1 MPSLVAFWVP
11 RPHFYIHRGS
21 ADFARILIKNW
32 FCKPTFLPN
41 RRHPVPRTTTGACLF
56 YFQLT
61 VLLVV
66 VVVCCCWLFFLALS
80 YFYTTIYYFSHM
92 LLFYIVIHLYQ
103 LFYYFRIAI
112 CFLSWYTCS
121 VPLCPWG
128 VGQACALWLMMER
141 EVYYYRVDPTVVHVH
156 SAELHSSGAPRMV
169 TSLGFR
175 CGPLSIGHRDWMS
188 L

>member
-1 MPSLVAFWVP
+1 LSLF
-11 RPHFYIHRGS
+11 F
-21 ADFARILIKNW
+21 LIDIVVGG
-32 FCKPTFLPN
+32 CC
-41 RRHPVPRTTTGACLF
+41 CL
-56 YFQLT
+56 L
-61 VLLVV
+61 LLVV
-66 VVVCCCWLFFLALS
+66 FLALS

-128 VGQACALWLMMER
+128 VGQACALWLMTER

-156 SAELHSSGAPRMV
+156 LAELYSSGTPR
-169 TSLGFR
+169 TIASLGFW
-175 CGPLSIGHRDWMS
+175 CGPLSTGDRDWMS
-188 L
+188 S